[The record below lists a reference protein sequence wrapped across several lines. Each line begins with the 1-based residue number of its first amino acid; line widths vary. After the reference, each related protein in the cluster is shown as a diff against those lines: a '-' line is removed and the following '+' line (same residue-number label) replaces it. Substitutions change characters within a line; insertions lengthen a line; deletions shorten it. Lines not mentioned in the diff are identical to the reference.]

1 MKKIFTVILLLLSSF
16 NLFAQNYD
24 IEMADAMRSNGKI
37 YVVVA
42 CVLIILIGLLAYLFI
57 LDRRLRKLENRPLN
71 NK

>member
-57 LDRRLRKLENRPLN
+57 LDKRLRKLENRPLN